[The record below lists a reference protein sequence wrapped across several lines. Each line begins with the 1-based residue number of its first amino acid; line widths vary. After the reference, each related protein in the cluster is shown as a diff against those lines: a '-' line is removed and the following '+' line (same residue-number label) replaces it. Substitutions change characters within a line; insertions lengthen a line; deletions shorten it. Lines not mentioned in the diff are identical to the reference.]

1 MMVLWWWQDLHSPF
15 NILSLVQ
22 QWITNKQL
30 KVKEK
35 EMFKSLQV
43 AISWWGSAVVVGGG
57 EIFTKP
63 PWESQFL
70 IIFVTAALNMDF
82 LTVSYSLPSA
92 LPSIEEEFLPLGT
105 KAPQLSQFLLIFTRS
120 PKVGPCWLLHILYFL
135 AHSKSLD
142 TWQMLRRR
150 LNNIIITIKTF
161 SMLKQ
166 LINIKMKL
174 WDVLWRKD
182 KGALCGRRKTG

>member
-1 MMVLWWWQDLHSPF
+1 MRPWWCPGALVVVWWWQDLHSPF

-43 AISWWGSAVVVGGG
+43 AISWWGGALVVGGG

-82 LTVSYSLPSA
+82 LKVSYSFPSA
-92 LPSIEEEFLPLGT
+92 LPSVEGG
-105 KAPQLSQFLLIFTRS
+105 FLL
-120 PKVGPCWLLHILYFL
+120 
-135 AHSKSLD
+135 
-142 TWQMLRRR
+142 
-150 LNNIIITIKTF
+150 
-161 SMLKQ
+161 
-166 LINIKMKL
+166 
-174 WDVLWRKD
+174 KD
-182 KGALCGRRKTG
+182 KSSSVVTIPTHLYKETKEWTPVGCFIFFIFWPTPRAWILDQC